1 MLGERR
7 GAQTEG
13 LSGRFDVGFEAAP
26 YGSRPASKRGANA
39 APLALQLGAS
49 HVYEI
54 QVRISTADE
63 VFETQEVAMEAAY
76 GQVAYGQAAYGQAA
90 YGQAAYGQAAD
101 NFSAFLPRRR
111 RGA

>member
-1 MLGERR
+1 MVLGERR

-13 LSGRFDVGFEAAP
+13 LSGRVDVDFEAAP

-63 VFETQEVAMEAAY
+63 IFETQEVAMEAAY
-76 GQVAYGQAAYGQAA
+76 GR
-90 YGQAAYGQAAD
+90 AAD
-101 NFSAFLPRRR
+101 NSSIFSSRRR
-111 RGA
+111 QE

>member
-13 LSGRFDVGFEAAP
+13 LLGRFDVDFEAAP

-39 APLALQLGAS
+39 AAPLALQLAAS

-63 VFETQEVAMEAAY
+63 IVETQEVAMEAAH
-76 GQVAYGQAAYGQAA
+76 
-90 YGQAAYGQAAD
+90 GQAAD
-101 NFSAFLPRRR
+101 NFSICSSRRR
-111 RGA
+111 QVQGLHHDGPCSSRSG